1 MTLCFVIVQDLYI
14 ESVTYILHM
23 LLFNTHSSFL
33 EAKMDGIL
41 TWFCMKVFSNVKL
54 GFDMRNNVGKSEI
67 NVA

>member
-1 MTLCFVIVQDLYI
+1 MQDLYI

-41 TWFCMKVFSNVKL
+41 TWFCMKVFGNVKL
-54 GFDMRNNVGKSEI
+54 GFNMRNKSGKAKSTWLKQSST
-67 NVA
+67 NP